1 MSNEYTVT
9 DAVSSI
15 PEPVTTKRSTQWTDC
30 TGRVWDFRIGIATA
44 NRMKSAGMDLMN
56 PNSVKDW
63 FGSSLSLIEFAG
75 ELMRPEWEKLGLT
88 YEQFADLLIDSEGSF
103 LQVQQS
109 IEFAFVDFFRRIG
122 QKHHAVVAERAME
135 SAARVMEEAVAI
147 ADQRTTKMAR
157 RLEQNSIDKLNAEFD
172 RIDQMDAASLEK
184 LGD

>member
-1 MSNEYTVT
+1 MSNTDNSSTEYLEPGVRVTV
-9 DAVSSI
+9 
-15 PEPVTTKRSTQWTDC
+15 KRTTQWTDY

-44 NRMKSAGMDLMN
+44 SRLKSAGMDLMD
-56 PNSVKDW
+56 PKSVKDW

-75 ELMRPEWEKLGLT
+75 ELMRPEWEKLGLN
-88 YEQFADLLIDSEGSF
+88 YEQFADLLIDSEESF

-135 SAARVMEEAVAI
+135 SAARVMDQAVAI
-147 ADQRTTKMAR
+147 ADQRTTRMAR

-172 RIDQMDAASLEK
+172 KIEKMDVESLDK